1 MAIMTD
7 GPFPVRHH
15 AVDLPLDLRR
25 RGFSPASAS
34 MLSNRAPHLQSAE
47 QFPVMP
53 IAQANRPAAESEL
66 HIALASCRA
75 ALIAIAMFSGLINLL
90 SLTGSLFMLEV
101 YDRVL
106 PSRSVPTL
114 VGLSI
119 IAAMLFVFQGI
130 LELTRGRML
139 LRIGNQIDWR
149 VSDRVYDLVIRL
161 PLRSRGGG
169 DGLQPVRDLDTIRS
183 VLSGAGLPALF
194 DLPWLP
200 IYLVICFAFHPLI
213 GGTVLGGA
221 LVLVILTLLTDRLS
235 RRSVQR
241 ASIHAAARNRLAEA
255 SRRNAEV
262 LVAMGMSARLLARWR
277 ELGDA
282 YRRQQKIAGD
292 ISGGFGVVGR
302 MLRMMLQSAV
312 LAVGAYLVIHQE
324 ASGGIIIAS
333 SILTGRAL
341 APVDLAIANWR
352 SFVAA
357 RQSWRRLEKLL
368 AAIPAPAAQVPLPAP
383 SRTLLAEK
391 LSVTAPESEKLLAT
405 DVNFVLKAG
414 SALGIIGAS
423 GSGKS
428 SLVRA
433 LVGAWPP
440 LRGVV
445 RLDGAALEQWSSET
459 LGNHIGYLPQDVE
472 LFEGTIAEN
481 IARFVPNPPME
492 MVLAAANAAGI
503 HQLIVGLPEGYNTQ
517 IGEQGARLS
526 AGQRQRVAL
535 ARALYAD
542 PFLVV
547 LDEPNSN
554 LDAEGEEAL
563 TRAILAVRARGGI
576 VVIVAHR
583 SSALAAVDFVMTMAN
598 GRQQTFGPKDE
609 VLSMLTRREPPPAG
623 PFKVVPQTAAST

>member
-1 MAIMTD
+1 
-7 GPFPVRHH
+7 
-15 AVDLPLDLRR
+15 
-25 RGFSPASAS
+25 
-34 MLSNRAPHLQSAE
+34 
-47 QFPVMP
+47 MP

-66 HIALASCRA
+66 RIALASCRA

-114 VGLSI
+114 VGLSV

-161 PLRSRGGG
+161 PLRTRGGG

-241 ASIHAAARNRLAEA
+241 ASNHAAARNRLAEA

-302 MLRMMLQSAV
+302 MLRIMLQSAV

-391 LSVTAPESEKLLAT
+391 LSVTAPEFEKLLAT

-472 LFEGTIAEN
+472 LFEGTVAEN

-492 MVLAAANAAGI
+492 MVLAAAHAAGV

>member
-1 MAIMTD
+1 M
-7 GPFPVRHH
+7 
-15 AVDLPLDLRR
+15 
-25 RGFSPASAS
+25 PA
-34 MLSNRAPHLQSAE
+34 
-47 QFPVMP
+47 
-53 IAQANRPAAESEL
+53 AQANGPVAPPIAGSEL
-66 HIALASCRA
+66 HAALASCRA
-75 ALIAIAMFSGLINLL
+75 ALVGIGMFSGLINLL

-119 IAAMLFVFQGI
+119 IAAMLFLFQGI

-139 LRIGNQIDWR
+139 VRIGNQIDWR

-161 PLRSRGGG
+161 PLRARGGG
-169 DGLQPVRDLDTIRS
+169 GLQPIRDLDTIRS

-200 IYLVICFAFHPLI
+200 IYLAICFAFHPLI
-213 GGTVLGGA
+213 GGTALGGA

-241 ASIHAAARNRLAEA
+241 ASNHAATRNRLAEA
-255 SRRNAEV
+255 SRRNAEA

-282 YRRQQKIAGD
+282 YRREQKIAGD

-341 APVDLAIANWR
+341 APVDLAIGNWR

-368 AAIPAPAAQVPLPAP
+368 SVLPAPATQVPLPAP
-383 SRTLLAEK
+383 TRMLVAEK
-391 LSVTAPESEKLLAT
+391 LSVTAPESEKLLVT
-405 DVNFVLKAG
+405 DVNFLLKAG

-433 LVGAWPP
+433 LVGAWRPS
-440 LRGVV
+440 RGVV
-445 RLDGAALEQWSSET
+445 RLDGAALEQWSPEV
-459 LGNHIGYLPQDVE
+459 LGSHIGYLPQDVE

-481 IARFVPNPPME
+481 IARFAPNPPME
-492 MVLAAANAAGI
+492 AVLAAANAAGI

-535 ARALYAD
+535 ARALYGG

-583 SSALAAVDFVMTMAN
+583 SSALAAVDFVMTMLN
-598 GRQQTFGPKDE
+598 GRQQAFGPKDE
-609 VLSMLTRREPPPAG
+609 VLALLTRREPVPAA
-623 PFKVVPQTAAST
+623 PLKVVPQSAAST